1 MKNFYSLYIK
11 PAVKILG
18 SIKFAFILIISLIIL
33 SIIGS
38 IISDASIDKIK
49 YNFIVS
55 LFFDTSSNEFRD
67 FVSTLGLL
75 NIYTSPL
82 FITLLSL
89 FTINL
94 LICTFKLF
102 PFAKKGFP
110 FIDESALKNEAAF
123 KDDISAVTDFFYKE
137 GWHVSRSHENNNLVK
152 AEHHKPGR
160 YGVIKIGRA
169 HV

>member
-102 PFAKKGFP
+102 HLQKKGF
-110 FIDESALKNEAAF
+110 L
-123 KDDISAVTDFFYKE
+123 
-137 GWHVSRSHENNNLVK
+137 L
-152 AEHHKPGR
+152 
-160 YGVIKIGRA
+160 
-169 HV
+169 